1 MRCGTYQAIRA
12 LGVLA
17 VTVLAGSL
25 IASPQA
31 SAGKL
36 TVLHAFCTDNYCTD
50 GASPQGTL
58 ALDAAG
64 NLYGTTQGTNSV
76 YEGYPYG
83 TVFKIAPNRA
93 FTRLH
98 AFCTALGCKDG
109 IYPQSDI
116 TLDAKGNLYG
126 TTSMG
131 GARQKGVVFKVTPAG
146 GFSTLHSFCSTEIV
160 SVCVDGDQPEGSVV
174 LDSAGLV
181 YGLTYNGG
189 PNGYGLLYKI
199 STANVLTSVYPFC
212 AMSGCID
219 GQRPDGRLLSDGKG
233 NFYGVTYYGGAN
245 GYGSVFRVNVATK
258 RLTTLY
264 SFCRLTGCSDGA
276 YPRGG
281 LVFDKAGNLY
291 GVTTYGGGATNNGAL
306 FKIAPNRAY
315 NVLRRFC
322 TLSLCP
328 DGARPNGGLAIN
340 AAGVIYGTTS
350 AGGNSSGRGVLFRYD
365 TVKKAYGVTYSFC
378 AQPSCNDGANPAVDA
393 GVVIDKLGNLYGT
406 TIYGGKSNQGIV
418 YKVVP

>member
-17 VTVLAGSL
+17 VIFLAGSL
-25 IASPQA
+25 IASPHA

-58 ALDAAG
+58 AMDAAG

-98 AFCTALGCKDG
+98 AFCSAAGCNDG
-109 IYPQSDI
+109 IYSQSDI
-116 TLDAKGNLYG
+116 TLDSKGNLYG
-126 TTSMG
+126 TASMG
-131 GARQKGVVFKVTPAG
+131 GTRQKGVVFKVTPAG
-146 GFSTLHSFCSTEIV
+146 AFSTLHSFCINQIIG
-160 SVCVDGDQPEGSVV
+160 VCVDGDQPEGSVV

-189 PNGYGLLYKI
+189 SNGYGLFYKI
-199 STANVLTSVYPFC
+199 STGNVLTSVYPFC
-212 AMSGCID
+212 STSGCID
-219 GQRPDGRLLSDGKG
+219 GQRPDGRLLGDGKG

-245 GYGSVFRVNVATK
+245 GYGSVFKVNVATK
-258 RLTTLY
+258 HLTTLY

-281 LVFDKAGNLY
+281 LVFDQAGNLY

-315 NVLRRFC
+315 SILRRFC
-322 TLSLCP
+322 ALSLCP

-365 TVKKAYGVTYSFC
+365 TVKKAFGVTYSFC
-378 AQPSCNDGANPAVDA
+378 AQAGCNDGANPAVDA
-393 GVVIDKLGNLYGT
+393 GVVIDKFGNLYGT